1 MAGENAT
8 RRSFL
13 GRLLAGTVL
22 AGAAGIV
29 ATIVAYLF
37 PPEEASSA
45 LGPRRVKVAKPDE
58 IPLGDGKLTLVDEE
72 PVWVVRL
79 TRGFVAMSALCTHR
93 GCIVKWDRQGRLFRC
108 PCHEGHFDEHGNV
121 ISGLPLRPLTPF
133 KVGLLRGELF
143 VFRGD
148 QRVI

>member
-1 MAGENAT
+1 MEGESPS

-13 GRLLAGTVL
+13 GRLLSGTL
-22 AGAAGIV
+22 LTGAAGIV

-37 PPEEASSA
+37 PPEQASSA

-58 IPLGDGKLTLVDEE
+58 IRPGEGKLTLVDEE

-93 GCIVKWDRQGRLFRC
+93 GCIVKWDPEGRLFRC
-108 PCHEGHFDEHGNV
+108 PCHEGQFDEHGNV
-121 ISGLPLRPLTPF
+121 VSGLPLRPLTPF
-133 KVGLLRGELF
+133 RVGLLRGDLF

-148 QRVI
+148 ERVI